1 MTKNGKMIMEII
13 YASEEHLTAEQIF
26 LRAKE
31 QAPRIVLA
39 TIYNNLNALVAEGM
53 VRRVKL
59 DGSPDRYDRNT
70 RHDHLV
76 CDRCGRLTDVHLEDL
91 SEKLERETGLAI
103 VSYDLNIHYL
113 CDKCRKEMSS

>member
-39 TIYNNLNALVAEGM
+39 TIYNNLNALVAEGI

-103 VSYDLNIHYL
+103 ESYDLNIHYL

>member
-59 DGSPDRYDRNT
+59 DGSPDRYDRTT

-91 SEKLERETGLAI
+91 SEKLERET
-103 VSYDLNIHYL
+103 
-113 CDKCRKEMSS
+113 

>member
-39 TIYNNLNALVAEGM
+39 TIYNNLNALLADGL
-53 VRRVKL
+53 VRRVNL
-59 DGSPDRYDRNT
+59 VCCPDRYESNSRLV
-70 RHDHLV
+70 HLF

-103 VSYDLNIHYL
+103 ESYDLNIHYL

>member
-39 TIYNNLNALVAEGM
+39 TIY
-53 VRRVKL
+53 K
-59 DGSPDRYDRNT
+59 
-70 RHDHLV
+70 
-76 CDRCGRLTDVHLEDL
+76 
-91 SEKLERETGLAI
+91 
-103 VSYDLNIHYL
+103 
-113 CDKCRKEMSS
+113 

>member
-103 VSYDLNIHYL
+103 ESYALHIHYL
-113 CDKCRKEMSS
+113 CDK

>member
-91 SEKLERETGLAI
+91 SEKLEREKGLAI
-103 VSYDLNIHYL
+103 ESYDLNIHYL